1 MWKKLV
7 TSLGLFSLT
16 FFLFACGRSNQS
28 LTFSGDQAKT
38 SSQTVQA
45 SQQTSNKQAADQE
58 EPATSAEEG
67 GESADQSSAE
77 DKPQVA
83 SAKDKAAAT
92 SQDQGLASNTESN
105 LDSSKDLLPKVSS
118 LIHQASGNIYNNEDY
133 YFMPSLLED
142 GTFQVEVR
150 RQAPENMQQSNL
162 VTIYR
167 YQPDT
172 GQLLQQDILNNTW
185 NDVTP

>member
-16 FFLFACGRSNQS
+16 FFLFACGRSDQS
-28 LTFSGDQAKT
+28 LTFSGDQAKA
-38 SSQTVQA
+38 SSQTI
-45 SQQTSNKQAADQE
+45 SQQRSSKQAADQE
-58 EPATSAEEG
+58 ESATSAEEG
-67 GESADQSSAE
+67 EAGSDQSSAE
-77 DKPQVA
+77 DKLQAA
-83 SAKDKAAAT
+83 SAEDKPAAT
-92 SQDQGLASNTESN
+92 SQDQALASNTESN